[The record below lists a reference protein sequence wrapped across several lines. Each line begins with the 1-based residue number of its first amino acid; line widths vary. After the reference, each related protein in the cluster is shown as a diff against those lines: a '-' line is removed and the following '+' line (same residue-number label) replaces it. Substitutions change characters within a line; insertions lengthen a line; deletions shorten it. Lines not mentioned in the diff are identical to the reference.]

1 MIPMSIENTT
11 PASPA
16 APVSVIGLGAMGR
29 ALAGAFLDA
38 GHPTTVWNR
47 SPGRAGELAGRG
59 AVLAA
64 TAEEAVRA
72 SGLVVVCV
80 VDHEAAR
87 AVLEPLAAALRG
99 RVLVNLTSDTPER
112 SREAADW
119 AAAHSVA
126 YLDGAVMVPT
136 PVVGTPEALLFHS
149 GSREAFERHE
159 STLRALG
166 GRTVFVGEDPGLA
179 ALYDLCL
186 LDFFY
191 GGMAGLVHAF
201 ALATAD
207 GVKAADIVPYLGTI
221 VEILPPIAAH
231 TAAAV
236 DARSYPGGE
245 ANLAMMATGV
255 GHVLHAARTRG
266 LDVGHL
272 EAIRAVAERA
282 VAGGHGQDDWSS
294 TVEAVRGA

>member
-1 MIPMSIENTT
+1 MSFENTA
-11 PASPA
+11 PAVPA
-16 APVSVIGLGAMGR
+16 APVTVLGLGAMGR

-47 SPGRAGELAGRG
+47 SPGKGGELAGRG
-59 AVLAA
+59 AVPAA
-64 TAEEAVRA
+64 TPEEAVRA

-80 VDHEAAR
+80 VDDAAAR

-112 SREAADW
+112 SRATAAW
-119 AAAHSVA
+119 AAAHSVP
-126 YLDGAVMVPT
+126 YLDGSVMVPT
-136 PVVGTPEALLFHS
+136 PVVGSPDALLFHS

-166 GRTVFVGEDPGLA
+166 GRTVFIGEDPGLA
-179 ALYDLCL
+179 ALYDLAL

-191 GGMAGLVHAF
+191 GGMAALVHAF
-201 ALATAD
+201 ALVTAD
-207 GVKAADIVPYLGTI
+207 GVKAADIVPHLGTI

-245 ANLAMMATGV
+245 ANLAMMAAGV
-255 GHVLHAARTRG
+255 GHVLRAARTRG
-266 LDVGHL
+266 LDVGQL
-272 EAIRAVAERA
+272 EAISAVVERA
-282 VAGGHGQDDWSS
+282 VARGHGGHDWSS
-294 TVEAVRGA
+294 TVEAVRDSP